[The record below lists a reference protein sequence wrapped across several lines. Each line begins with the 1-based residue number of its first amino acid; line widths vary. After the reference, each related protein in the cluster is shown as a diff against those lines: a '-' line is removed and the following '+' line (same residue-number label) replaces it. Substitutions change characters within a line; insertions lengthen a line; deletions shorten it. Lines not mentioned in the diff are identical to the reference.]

1 MANKGWSASTF
12 EVQTAK
18 GSRWLIDMSASKR
31 SEALEHAEDLLS
43 LGTHEGVR
51 VTELRDGWT
60 KEKVIFERSPDG
72 REKPLKISTVPDLD
86 MCKRLADYY
95 ALPSRLII
103 GRVMRA
109 YLDRHGLTALELM
122 FNAGHL
128 RMLDRMDKFFP
139 SALQHI
145 AQLQAKASDQTKME
159 RMDKLGAVF
168 EKVLK
173 RARRSGDDYDEFA
186 ANLSKYGPDRAIA
199 KVRAANPKNTD
210 LAVYAVLAAHI
221 EGATWCDKLG
231 LAIDMAETAVESAT
245 VVLADEIIAE
255 ILDGTESINEL
266 FRGFSNALDA
276 WKVYVKI
283 ITGRMTKPP
292 KYMSPHIVRLNELF
306 IRYDMGATRQVLLK
320 RISRGMGGT
329 QSLSKDGRE
338 SDRAAFVSLVREL
351 VEPCG
356 LNGGPQMVEAMVLRA
371 KTLLGED
378 GADLPIETAVR
389 QALYLMPSQAV
400 RLGVLLDLTLSGLGR
415 KHKGLVRQQ
424 LLLLLDQLRNIYD
437 LFPAEIHDAERIRGI
452 DDLRTRLGMSILTDD
467 IKSTLSTSLTKL
479 AKGEVMQAP
488 EPKAKPKNKPGELSL
503 EKGEVLFNEGEMGEE
518 AYLIVEGKVDVYRT
532 HRGKQHHL
540 ATLGRGEL
548 IGEMSLIDNQPR
560 MASACVAEDVHLVC
574 ISQDNLQTR
583 LGKLAKSDQV
593 LHLLVK
599 TLGRRLRGVAK
610 VIE

>member
-1 MANKGWSASTF
+1 MVKPSLFAYTY
-12 EVQTAK
+12 EVQTAR
-18 GSRWLIDMSASKR
+18 GSRWLIDMSVPKK
-31 SEALEHAEDLLS
+31 SEAMERAEAMVAK
-43 LGTHEGVR
+43 GRGEGVR
-51 VTELRDGWT
+51 ITQMREGWL
-60 KEKVIFERSPDG
+60 KEKIIFERRPVGGD
-72 REKPLKISTVPDLD
+72 KAITICQVPDLE

-95 ALPSRLII
+95 ALPSRLTI
-103 GRVMRA
+103 GRVMRT
-109 YLDRHGLTALELM
+109 YLDEHGMTALELM
-122 FNAGHL
+122 FNVGHL

-145 AQLQAKASDQTKME
+145 AQLQAKVSGQTKTE
-159 RMDKLGAVF
+159 HMDKLGAVF

-173 RARRSGDDYDEFA
+173 RARRSGDDYEQFA

-199 KVRAANPKNTD
+199 KVRAANPRNTD
-210 LAVYAVLAAHI
+210 IAVYAVLAAHI
-221 EGATWCDKLG
+221 EGATWSDKLG
-231 LAIDMAETAVESAT
+231 LAIDIADKAVGST
-245 VVLADEIIAE
+245 SVVLADEIIAE
-255 ILDGTESINEL
+255 ILDGTESINDL

-306 IRYDMGATRQVLLK
+306 TRYDMGATRQVLLK
-320 RISRGMGGT
+320 RIARGMGGT

-338 SDRAAFVSLVREL
+338 SDRAAFVNLVREL

-378 GADLPIETAVR
+378 GADLPIETAIR

-400 RLGVLLDLTLSGLGR
+400 RLGVLLDLTLSELGR

-424 LLLLLDQLRNIYD
+424 LLLLLDHLRNIYD
-437 LFPAEIHDAERIRGI
+437 LFPAEMRDVERIKGI
-452 DDLRTRLGMSILTDD
+452 DDLRTRLGMSRLTDD

-479 AKGEVMQAP
+479 ANGEVMQAP
-488 EPKAKPKNKPGELSL
+488 EVKAKPKNKSGELTL
-503 EKGEVLFNEGEMGEE
+503 EKGQVLFNEGEMGEE

-532 HRGKQHHL
+532 HRGKHHHL

-548 IGEMSLIDNQPR
+548 IGEMSLIDDQPR
-560 MASACVAEDVHLVC
+560 MASACVAEDVQLVC
-574 ISQDNLQTR
+574 ISQDNLKNR